1 VGVQQRGELVRY
13 DATARQFVPYRKGLS
28 AEMLDYSK
36 DRERVAYITY
46 PEGDLWQSKLDGS
59 ARLQLSFAPMQAA
72 VPRWSPDGKRIAF
85 LGRLPGKP
93 WKVYLIPSEGGAPQ
107 QLMPEER
114 YENDPSWSPDG
125 NTLAFGTNPETNL
138 PAAIKLLDL
147 RTRQVTT
154 LPGSEGFFSPRWSPD
169 GRYIAAIPVKVFSL
183 MLYDLQMQKWSEIA
197 KGVGNPHWSRDGKYI
212 YFSGVYRSRIADLK
226 REQLASVE
234 GIRLAIGT
242 FGSSQGQTED
252 E

>member
-1 VGVQQRGELVRY
+1 MGVQQRGELVRY

-93 WKVYLIPSEGGAPQ
+93 WRVYLVSSEGGAPQ

-138 PAAIKLLDL
+138 PAGSSCLTCGLARSL
-147 RTRQVTT
+147 RC
-154 LPGSEGFFSPRWSPD
+154 PAPRDS
-169 GRYIAAIPVKVFSL
+169 S
-183 MLYDLQMQKWSEIA
+183 
-197 KGVGNPHWSRDGKYI
+197 
-212 YFSGVYRSRIADLK
+212 
-226 REQLASVE
+226 
-234 GIRLAIGT
+234 RLAGRRT
-242 FGSSQGQTED
+242 DATSLRFRSKCLA
-252 E
+252 